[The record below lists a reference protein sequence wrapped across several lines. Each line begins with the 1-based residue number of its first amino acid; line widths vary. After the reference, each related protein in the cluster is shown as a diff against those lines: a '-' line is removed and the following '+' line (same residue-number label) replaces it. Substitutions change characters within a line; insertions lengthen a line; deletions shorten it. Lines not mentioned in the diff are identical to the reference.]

1 MKKIKLLSALLAAG
15 ALVACNETI
24 EPQGSGENNPTTGEG
39 YVKVAINMPTTSGD
53 MTKANDDQGNNPDID
68 FEDGSADE
76 YKINDGIIVFFKART
91 SETKPDVNATF
102 VSAYKLTNLT
112 TTNDPSDQVTERVAT
127 VTEAPMVSQD
137 EQLYALVILNTP
149 SIVTVDENTH
159 AMSISGTSLTTS
171 NTLTTFTTA
180 LTNQSLAAYTG
191 ENNNDFTMSNAPLST
206 EDGSDNTYTDALAA
220 KTLVPVTVYETQE
233 AAESSDAARIYVER
247 VAAKVTLKGFD
258 SKNQITVTSNGVYNG
273 DIVTL
278 TGWALNVTNKST
290 SLVRNVEGFKA
301 ATESDSWLAAATS
314 GSTNH
319 TSRFAGT
326 SVIPVDYNRTNYY
339 RIYWAKDGNYDSPSD
354 DDFNIFS
361 TNEENG
367 NITPEEP
374 DWNTKIAT
382 GTDDNALYCL
392 ENTMDAGQQLNNST
406 TTVVLRT
413 TYSVKFDGDQ
423 SAKPQDFFICG
434 TNPTKHPKEQNGTD
448 QGICAYI
455 TTQANNRLGDES
467 KIGENDLTLK
477 NDIKSGRY
485 ASLEDIKK
493 LFNLNNETDEKW
505 NAIWNEIG
513 TIKYYHGGV
522 SYYYDDIYIRHFTD
536 TETPWNDGQAYGIE
550 HLGRYGVVRNN
561 WYEINVTSISG
572 PGEPVI
578 DDPGT
583 DPNDDAEGYISCEIN
598 VLSWAKRSQ
607 DVDL

>member
-1 MKKIKLLSALLAAG
+1 MKKIKFLATLLAAG

-24 EPQGSGENNPTTGEG
+24 EPQGSGENTP
-39 YVKVAINMPTTSGD
+39 INMPTTSGN
-53 MTKANDDQGNNPDID
+53 MTKADDKQDSNPDID
-68 FEDGSADE
+68 FEDGSTNE
-76 YKINDGIIVFFKART
+76 YKINDGIIVFFKST
-91 SETKPDVNATF
+91 TEDDNPDANATF
-102 VSAYKLTNLT
+102 VSAYNLRNLT

-127 VTEAPMVSQD
+127 VTEAPMVSQS

-149 SIVTVDENTH
+149 SFVTVDENTH
-159 AMSISGTSLTTS
+159 EMSINTTELK
-171 NTLTTFTTA
+171 NTHTLTEFTKA
-180 LTNQSLAAYTG
+180 LTGQDLKTYTG
-191 ENNNDFTMSNAPLST
+191 DDNDDFTMSNAPLST
-206 EDGSDNTYTDALAA
+206 EDGSDNEYTGPTA

-258 SKNQITVTSNGVYNG
+258 SDKQITVTSNGVYNG

-301 ATESDSWLAAATS
+301 STEAGSWLAAATS
-314 GSTNH
+314 GSTNN

-326 SVIPVDYNRTNYY
+326 SVIPVDYNGKNYY
-339 RIYWAKDGNYDSPSD
+339 RIYWAKDGNYDSG

-367 NITPEEP
+367 DITPEP
-374 DWNTKIAT
+374 DWNTEIAT

-392 ENTMDAGQQLNNST
+392 ENTMDASWQLNNKT

-413 TYSVKFDGDQ
+413 TYSVKFDGQ
-423 SAKPQDFFICG
+423 SEAQLQDFFICG
-434 TNPTKHPKEQNGTD
+434 TNPTKHPKVQTGTD
-448 QGICAYI
+448 QGICAYV
-455 TTQANNRLGDES
+455 TTQANNRLADGS

-477 NDIKSGRY
+477 ADIISGRY
-485 ASLEDIKK
+485 ASLDEIKK
-493 LFNLNNETDEKW
+493 LFDLENETDEKW

-513 TIKYYHGGV
+513 TIKYYQGGV
-522 SYYYDDIYIRHFTD
+522 AYYYDDIFIRHFTD

-578 DDPGT
+578 DEPGT
-583 DPNDDAEGYISCEIN
+583 DPNDDAEAYISCEIN

>member
-1 MKKIKLLSALLAAG
+1 MKKIKFLATLLAAG

-24 EPQGSGENNPTTGEG
+24 EPQGSGENTPTTGEG

-53 MTKANDDQGNNPDID
+53 MTKADDNQDSNPDID
-68 FEDGSADE
+68 FEDGSTNE
-76 YKINDGIIVFFKART
+76 YKINDGIIVFFKST
-91 SETKPDVNATF
+91 TEETNPDAKATF
-102 VSAYKLTNLT
+102 VSAYNLRNLT

-127 VTEAPMVSQD
+127 VTEAPMVSQS

-149 SIVTVDENTH
+149 SFVTVDENTH
-159 AMSISGTSLTTS
+159 EMSINTTELK
-171 NTLTTFTTA
+171 NTHTLTEFTKA
-180 LTNQSLAAYTG
+180 LTGQDLKTYTG
-191 ENNNDFTMSNAPLST
+191 TDNNDFTMSNAPLST
-206 EDGSDNTYTDALAA
+206 EDGLDNDYTSPTA

-247 VAAKVTLKGFD
+247 VAAKVTLKGFG
-258 SKNQITVTSNGVYNG
+258 SNKQITVTSNGVYNG

-278 TGWALNVTNKST
+278 MGWALNVTNKST

-301 ATESDSWLAAATS
+301 STETDSWLAAATS
-314 GSTNH
+314 GSPNH

-326 SVIPVDYNRTNYY
+326 SVIPVDYNGTNYY
-339 RIYWAKDGNYDSPSD
+339 RIYWAKDGNYDSYSA

-367 NITPEEP
+367 NIIPEEP
-374 DWNTKIAT
+374 DWNTEIAT

-392 ENTMDAGQQLNNST
+392 ENTMDASQQLNNNT
-406 TTVVLRT
+406 TTVVLKT
-413 TYSVKFDGDQ
+413 TYSVKFDGQ
-423 SAKPQDFFICG
+423 AEAKPQDFFICG
-434 TNPTKHPKEQNGTD
+434 TNPTKHPKDQQGT
-448 QGICAYI
+448 QGICAYV
-455 TTQANNRLGDES
+455 TTQANNRLADGS

-477 NDIKSGRY
+477 TGIKSGRY
-485 ASLEDIKK
+485 ASLDEIKK
-493 LFNLNNETDEKW
+493 LFNLDNETDEKW

-513 TIKYYHGGV
+513 TIKYYQGGV
-522 SYYYDDIYIRHFTD
+522 AYYYDDIFIRHFTD
-536 TETPWNDGQAYGIE
+536 TETPWSDGQAYGIE

-561 WYEINVTSISG
+561 WYEIKVTSISG

-578 DDPGT
+578 DEPGT
-583 DPNDDAEGYISCEIN
+583 DPNDDAEAYISCEIN